1 MLCEKIEQII
11 ANESK
16 FTPMPIGTLGEKSL
30 HAALKVWY
38 SRPGDQIECV
48 VSGYHIDL
56 VRTDDSPTPLLVEF
70 QTASFGNM
78 KAKLNKLLPE
88 YRVHLVHP
96 VSVERRIILLD
107 GETGHIVSSRKSPK
121 RGRVEE
127 VFRELVAFPQWML
140 HPNFSLEV
148 LLVRDEEIR
157 RADGRG
163 SWRRKHQSI
172 ADRRLLEVIASARWS
187 TPQELCALLPAH
199 LPEPFTVR
207 ELAAATGMDKPLAG
221 KAAYC
226 LREMNAITLA
236 GRKGKAYVY
245 QRVAASE

>member
-1 MLCEKIEQII
+1 
-11 ANESK
+11 
-16 FTPMPIGTLGEKSL
+16 MPIGTLGEKSL
-30 HAALKVWY
+30 HAALKTWY
-38 SRPGDQIECV
+38 ARPGDQIECV
-48 VSGYHIDL
+48 VGGYHIDL
-56 VRTDDSPTPLLVEF
+56 VRTDEYPTPLLVEF

-78 KAKLNKLLPE
+78 KTKLNKLLPD
-88 YRVHLVHP
+88 YRVHVVHP
-96 VSVERRIILLD
+96 VAVERRIILLD
-107 GETGHIVSSRKSPK
+107 GENGHIVSSRKSPK

-127 VFRELVAFPQWML
+127 VFRELVAFPQWMQ

-157 RADGRG
+157 KADGRG
-163 SWRRKHQSI
+163 SWRRKRQSI

-187 TPQELCALLPAH
+187 TPQELCALLPTH

-245 QRVAASE
+245 QRVPLGSAVD

>member
-1 MLCEKIEQII
+1 M
-11 ANESK
+11 S
-16 FTPMPIGTLGEKSL
+16 IGTLGEKSL
-30 HAALKVWY
+30 HAALKTWY
-38 SRPGDQIECV
+38 ARPGDQIECV
-48 VSGYHIDL
+48 VGGYHIDL

-70 QTASFGNM
+70 QTASFGSM
-78 KAKLNKLLPE
+78 KAKLTRLLPD

-107 GETGHIVSSRKSPK
+107 GETGHIVSSRRSPK

-157 RADGRG
+157 KADGRG
-163 SWRRKHQSI
+163 SWRRKRQSI

-187 TPQELCALLPAH
+187 TPEDLGALLPAH

-236 GRKGKAYVY
+236 GRRGKAYVY
-245 QRVAASE
+245 QRVSS

>member
-1 MLCEKIEQII
+1 M
-11 ANESK
+11 S
-16 FTPMPIGTLGEKSL
+16 IGTLGEKSL
-30 HAALKVWY
+30 HAALKMWY
-38 SRPGDQIECV
+38 ARPGDQIECV
-48 VSGYHIDL
+48 VGGYHIDL
-56 VRTDDSPTPLLVEF
+56 VRADDSPTPLLVEF

-78 KAKLNKLLPE
+78 KPKLTKLLPD

-127 VFRELVAFPQWML
+127 VFRELVAFPKWML
-140 HPNFSLEV
+140 HPNFTLEV

-157 RADGRG
+157 KADGRG

-187 TPQELCALLPAH
+187 SPEDLGALLPAH

-245 QRVAASE
+245 QRVVSSSPS